1 MSPSIKVKD
10 IQRELRSLGGRPLR
24 CKGSHETW
32 ALPSGRRVVLVVHHP
47 GAPPSDLLRSRLRRA
62 IASERLEQGRAR

>member
-1 MSPSIKVKD
+1 MSPSIKVRD

-32 ALPSGRRVVLVVHHP
+32 ALPSGRRVVLVVNHP

-62 IASERLEQGRAR
+62 IASERLAQGRLA